1 MLTYTTHLKKLILP
15 EYGRNIQRMI
25 DHCLTIED
33 RQERNNCANSIH
45 RAMLT
50 LFPSQ
55 GNPETYKRKLWD
67 HIAIMSD
74 FKLDIDWP
82 VEITMP
88 TQADEGPQAVPY
100 PGHGDSYRLY
110 GNAIPML
117 INTIIAMPEGDERD
131 TLTMLLANQMKK
143 LNLQLN
149 PEGVDDEKVFKDL
162 YYMSD
167 GKIAI
172 YTDQLKLYEYRL
184 APSAG
189 KKKKKK

>member
-33 RQERNNCANSIH
+33 RQERNACANSIH
-45 RAMLT
+45 RTMLT
-50 LFPSQ
+50 LFPAQ
-55 GNPETYKRKLWD
+55 GNPEGYRRKLWD

-82 VEITMP
+82 VEISH
-88 TQADEGPQAVPY
+88 QSQDDQGPEKVPY

-110 GNAIPML
+110 GSAVSML
-117 INTIIAMPEGDERD
+117 INTITGMPEGDERD

-184 APSAG
+184 APSLG